1 MHIQV
6 CCTHLNYCIVRPNSC
21 TSRTYPI
28 ETSKSYMTHGYFFIV
43 FLPQV
48 FLFFHECVPFFTEFF
63 IFLKKKTGIFIDF
76 CFQLFGSGW
85 MFEGFPFQA
94 PPRPAP
100 RMVCWRPCN
109 LQATAAPRPATPHWA
124 RDQHWWDAPRRCL
137 GHGISGSQGGSHGF
151 PMVFPWFSPKS

>member
-1 MHIQV
+1 M
-6 CCTHLNYCIVRPNSC
+6 CCTHLNNCIVRPNSC

-43 FLPQV
+43 
-48 FLFFHECVPFFTEFF
+48 LFTPGFFCFFTNAFHF
-63 IFLKKKTGIFIDF
+63 SQSFSFFLKKKTGIFIDF

-100 RMVCWRPCN
+100 QMVCWRPCN